1 MDSQTNIPKR
11 KRVNTIKDELI
22 IAGAANDD
30 DTIIVDDS
38 RYGLPS
44 ITEDDPDDSD
54 VDQPDDKPIEKSTLF
69 WDIQLIIS
77 LGEDDK
83 IRLGKPSA
91 EHQLK
96 SRLPLLCQ
104 LFNYYLSNKYIN

>member
-11 KRVNTIKDELI
+11 KRVNTIKYELI
-22 IAGAANDD
+22 IAGAADD
-30 DTIIVDDS
+30 DNTIIVDDS

-77 LGEDDK
+77 LGEDNK

-91 EHQLK
+91 EH
-96 SRLPLLCQ
+96 
-104 LFNYYLSNKYIN
+104 